1 LSKDAGKV
9 EQEVSVDEILLRASQ
24 LREYL
29 SVLQDQVNSVSAQI
43 SELQI
48 VLDTLDSI
56 PQTDSQVLVTLDRL
70 TTVLIPAT
78 IPSTWHNE
86 LLVNIGKN
94 YYIKTTRDKAREIV
108 DKRLATLRRMLG
120 ELTRRYQVALTEYT
134 ALQRVLASLYGQL
147 AQTASK

>member
-1 LSKDAGKV
+1 MSKDAGKV

-108 DKRLATLRRMLG
+108 DKRLATLRRMLS